1 MVPRNTKTA
10 VLDRMIPQDAGA
22 TDKEYFFWLAESQDT
37 PATDPVV
44 LWLTG
49 GPGCSSTLALLAENG
64 ERQMAALR
72 RAVPQ

>member
-1 MVPRNTKTA
+1 MLHRTT
-10 VLDRMIPQDAGA
+10 PQDAGA
-22 TDKEYFFWLAESQDT
+22 TDKEYFFWLAESQDN

-64 ERQMAALR
+64 ERVAALR
-72 RAVPQ
+72 RVVPKPKSDQTAPL